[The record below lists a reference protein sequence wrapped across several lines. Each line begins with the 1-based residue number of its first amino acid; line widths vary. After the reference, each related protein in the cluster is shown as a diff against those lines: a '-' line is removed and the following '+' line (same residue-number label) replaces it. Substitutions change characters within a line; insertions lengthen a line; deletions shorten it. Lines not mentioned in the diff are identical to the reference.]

1 MIRTLLFLLGFGL
14 TVIGFMYI
22 ILYLNLL
29 TMGYSV
35 VDYIIFI
42 LKRREC
48 IYAIIGLIIIT
59 ITIFYKG
66 ENDNVI
72 YIWYFTKL
80 V

>member
-35 VDYIIFI
+35 VDYIMFI
-42 LKRREC
+42 LKRGEC

-59 ITIFYKG
+59 ITIFCKG

-72 YIWYFTKL
+72 YI
-80 V
+80 

>member
-35 VDYIIFI
+35 VDYIMFV

-48 IYAIIGLIIIT
+48 IYDIIGLIIIT
-59 ITIFYKG
+59 ITIFCKG

-72 YIWYFTKL
+72 YI
-80 V
+80 

>member
-35 VDYIIFI
+35 VDYIMFV

-48 IYAIIGLIIIT
+48 IYSIIGLIIIT
-59 ITIFYKG
+59 ITIFCKG

-72 YIWYFTKL
+72 YI
-80 V
+80 

>member
-1 MIRTLLFLLGFGL
+1 MLVRYFFFLLGFGL
-14 TVIGFMYI
+14 TVIGFMYK
-22 ILYLNLL
+22 ILFLNLL

-35 VDYIIFI
+35 VDYIMFI

-59 ITIFYKG
+59 ITIFCKG

-72 YIWYFTKL
+72 YI
-80 V
+80 

>member
-29 TMGYSV
+29 TMGYSIY
-35 VDYIIFI
+35 DYLMFI

-48 IYAIIGLIIIT
+48 IYALVGFIIIT

-66 ENDNVI
+66 ENDNAI
-72 YIWYFTKL
+72 RI
-80 V
+80 